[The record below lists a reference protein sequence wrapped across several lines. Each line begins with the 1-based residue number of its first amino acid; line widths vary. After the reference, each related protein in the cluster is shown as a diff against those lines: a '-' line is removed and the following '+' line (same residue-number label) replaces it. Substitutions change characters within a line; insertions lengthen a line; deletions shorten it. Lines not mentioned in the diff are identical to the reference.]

1 MYNFDA
7 SVRYKG
13 QVTLEGKNI
22 AENGKIVNRKIL
34 LLQRDG
40 WKLSILQDETIR
52 QSDDFQYSSETE
64 TYNVRTNLVYL
75 LNLDDFCDYIQIWY
89 MKIRKMYS
97 ILKYQKF
104 ITICFVAC
112 IFHIKMLNFKKI

>member
-75 LNLDDFCDYIQIWY
+75 LNLDNFCDYIQIY
-89 MKIRKMYS
+89 MKIYEN
-97 ILKYQKF
+97 
-104 ITICFVAC
+104 T
-112 IFHIKMLNFKKI
+112 

>member
-13 QVTLEGKNI
+13 QVTEGKNI

-52 QSDDFQYSSETE
+52 QSDDFQYSFETE

-75 LNLDDFCDYIQIWY
+75 LNLDNFCDYIQIY
-89 MKIRKMYS
+89 MKIYEN
-97 ILKYQKF
+97 
-104 ITICFVAC
+104 T
-112 IFHIKMLNFKKI
+112 